1 MAQAQTADLHA
12 AKSRQLRDGLIKA
25 ALDLFEHYH
34 GSAAFM
40 VPIPNS
46 PLFIVAGDLEQAA
59 SLIEGEINAPR
70 CTHCNAKTDDDGYS
84 IDQRCCFHCKGD

>member
-1 MAQAQTADLHA
+1 MNAPVDLTEA
-12 AKSRQLRDGLIKA
+12 RRKQLKETLITA
-25 ALDLFEHYH
+25 ALDLFAQYP

-40 VPIPNS
+40 IPIPNS

-59 SLIEGEINAPR
+59 SLIEGELEAPR